1 VDEVEAFLAE
11 QPRLGKVIDLETQI
25 WWDERWLGRAEIS
38 PKYLGQ
44 LDVRTS
50 LKRRTD
56 LRRRVPIRKVAA
68 QWLTMCMSAAVE

>member
-44 LDVRTS
+44 LVELTS
-50 LKRRTD
+50 ADGCLSAKS
-56 LRRRVPIRKVAA
+56 LR
-68 QWLTMCMSAAVE
+68 SG

>member
-25 WWDERWLGRAEIS
+25 WWDERW
-38 PKYLGQ
+38 YLGQ